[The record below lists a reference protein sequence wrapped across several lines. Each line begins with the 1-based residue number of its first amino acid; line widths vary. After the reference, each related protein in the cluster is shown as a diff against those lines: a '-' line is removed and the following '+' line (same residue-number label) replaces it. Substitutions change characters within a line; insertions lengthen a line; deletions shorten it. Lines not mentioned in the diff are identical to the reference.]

1 MPGAP
6 APVANG
12 NGQYHGPPP
21 PVLAAPF
28 GRVDVWLQPKFKT
41 EQEAS
46 QFPADWYFRY
56 WRNHPMKFRRR
67 FFGNAEDGIT
77 IGQAMQALVMEHNH
91 WTWPAEDGSIRELPP
106 ASEEAFWDDLPLDLL
121 LAMMAAITD
130 DISAPLP
137 NSLMR
142 TPTSSLSTSPPASE
156 EPTPAL
162 SESLGPTSEAS

>member
-1 MPGAP
+1 
-6 APVANG
+6 
-12 NGQYHGPPP
+12 
-21 PVLAAPF
+21 
-28 GRVDVWLQPKFKT
+28 
-41 EQEAS
+41 
-46 QFPADWYFRY
+46 
-56 WRNHPMKFRRR
+56 MKFRRR

-106 ASEEAFWDDLPLDLL
+106 TSKEAFWDELPLDLL

-156 EPTPAL
+156 EPTPAP
-162 SESLGPTSEAS
+162 SASPGPTSEAS